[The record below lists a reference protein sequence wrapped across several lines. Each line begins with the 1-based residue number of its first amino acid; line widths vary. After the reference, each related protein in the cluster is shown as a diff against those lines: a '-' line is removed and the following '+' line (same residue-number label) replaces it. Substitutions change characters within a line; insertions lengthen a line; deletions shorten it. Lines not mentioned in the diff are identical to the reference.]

1 MLMAN
6 QWSHHPGRRHLREAL
21 TDGECSAQS
30 VLFDC
35 RQFVARRRATGG
47 PDIGVVTVG
56 LMLGLRC

>member
-1 MLMAN
+1 MR
-6 QWSHHPGRRHLREAL
+6 SLREAL